1 MTPELIDI
9 LISST
14 FACLPGSYI
23 YAKAASLP
31 KTDGHFL
38 VAQDADEI
46 TVVTRSER
54 VAELDLIEKNR
65 DDYALI
71 ALNVAVPFYSVGFL
85 AAISNALAAA
95 GLDILIVSTY
105 SRDYLLVRVD
115 TVEIAAAVL
124 TELGLTSR

>member
-9 LISST
+9 LIRST

-31 KTDGHFL
+31 NTDGHFL

-54 VAELDLIEKNR
+54 VAELDLIEVNR
-65 DDYALI
+65 DNYALI

-85 AAISNALAAA
+85 ATISNALAAA

-124 TELGLTSR
+124 TELGLTSQ